1 MILYHSTYRH
11 RAPQRAKM
19 VTLPEAL
26 RLGQAPDGGL
36 YMPDSL
42 PFFSG
47 QMLAKWHQ
55 ADYLT
60 IAEGVLAPFFEGFLE
75 LSLLRTL
82 LQKAYSQ
89 TPGWEE
95 GVELPLENYAPQRY
109 LARLDRGPTAS
120 FKDFAA
126 RLLAQVLPYCYPSGY
141 SLTILVATSGDTG
154 SAVGEAFRGIAGVR
168 VLILYPEAEVSPIQQ
183 KQLDHIGQNVRA
195 LRISGKFDD
204 CQQLV
209 KTAFLDPDLQHLSL
223 TSANSI
229 SIGRVLPQIV
239 YYFYMYAQVVQV
251 PGEEVIFAVPSG
263 NLGNSLGAELARR
276 MGLPVR
282 KIIIG
287 TNLNQAF
294 PIFLAT
300 GAYHKIQ
307 PSLPCLS
314 NAMNVGHPS
323 NAARY
328 LDLYGGILD
337 KEGVLYQM
345 PDLPQMQQYLAGYA
359 FEDAATEATMRRFYQ
374 EHQLILEPHG
384 AVGCLAL
391 EKHLAKYSEDLP
403 FPAIVLETAHPA
415 KFAQIVERVLGFAPP
430 ACPVLEKVNQR
441 PAQVQALAANYPAFK
456 DFLMTQ
462 DA

>member
-11 RAPQRAKM
+11 LHSQRARP
-19 VTLPEAL
+19 VSLREAL
-26 RLGQAPDGGL
+26 RQGQAPDGGL

-42 PFFSG
+42 PFFSR
-47 QMLAKWHQ
+47 QVLEAWHQ

-75 LSLLRTL
+75 KPTFSTLLR
-82 LQKAYSQ
+82 KAYSHA
-89 TPGWEE
+89 PGWEV
-95 GVELPLENYAPQRY
+95 GVALPLENFAPQRY
-109 LARLDRGPTAS
+109 LARLDQGPTAS

-126 RLLAQVLPYCYPSGY
+126 RLLGQVLPYCYPPGSY
-141 SLTILVATSGDTG
+141 LTILVATSGDTG
-154 SAVGEAFRGIAGVR
+154 SAVGEAFRGVEGVR

-183 KQLDHIGQNVRA
+183 KQLDHIGQNVTA
-195 LRISGKFDD
+195 LRIAGKFDD

-209 KTAFLDPDLQHLSL
+209 KTAFLDPDLQAFSL

-229 SIGRVLPQIV
+229 SIGRVLPQMV
-239 YYFYMYAQVVQV
+239 YYFYMYAQVARV
-251 PGEEVIFAVPSG
+251 PGEEVIFVVPSG

-282 KIIIG
+282 KIVIG
-287 TNLNQAF
+287 TNLNQTF
-294 PIFLAT
+294 PAFLAT

-328 LDLYGGILD
+328 LDLYGGMMD
-337 KEGVLYQM
+337 KEGVLHQF
-345 PDLPQMQQYLAGYA
+345 PDLSQMRQYLAGYA
-359 FEDAATEATMRRFYQ
+359 FEDAATEAMMRRFYQ

-391 EKHLAKYSEDLP
+391 EKHLASHPEDTA
-403 FPAIVLETAHPA
+403 FTAIVLETAHPA
-415 KFAQIVERVLGFAPP
+415 KFAESVVRVLGFAPP

-441 PAQVQALAANYPAFK
+441 PAQVQVLPADYAAFK
-456 DFLMTQ
+456 DFIQ
-462 DA
+462 AQAY